1 MNRVVIVHCWEG
13 YPDYCWYPQTKKE
26 LENKGFKVEVPEMP
40 ETELPKLAKW
50 LPKLQEVAGKPDRD
64 LYLIGHS
71 SGVITIIRY
80 LESLSADQK
89 IGGAVF
95 VAGFTNDLGYEEL
108 KNFFEKHPVTAFG
121 VCGLALGTLVG
132 LMGGKEAAPVV
143 GVVTFFSV
151 AMGLLGLTPQL
162 SSK

>member
-1 MNRVVIVHCWEG
+1 M
-13 YPDYCWYPQTKKE
+13 
-26 LENKGFKVEVPEMP
+26 F
-40 ETELPKLAKW
+40 TE
-50 LPKLQEVAGKPDRD
+50 
-64 LYLIGHS
+64 I
-71 SGVITIIRY
+71 
-80 LESLSADQK
+80 
-89 IGGAVF
+89 
-95 VAGFTNDLGYEEL
+95 